1 MRPMMLRPT
10 HAQTATVCTIRNLH
24 EPIPSAI
31 RSARRSPNDASST
44 AIWLTGCRLGASP
57 LRTCNRRSF
66 TSVSIISRRECT
78 EPGSP
83 GVQRQVELGIGA
95 ASIVLHSLSYQPC
108 HRLPAPERRLSEPL
122 VQIHREPDR
131 YLDRRLPISRYH
143 DIPMISRHSIFWHA

>member
-1 MRPMMLRPT
+1 VVTPPRARPAPLSLLSTPP
-10 HAQTATVCTIRNLH
+10 

-57 LRTCNRRSF
+57 RRTCNRRSF

-143 DIPMISRHSIFWHA
+143 DIPMISRHSIFWYG